1 MAIVKKPTAIRV
13 RLDERIEYAITG
25 KKTRLLDR
33 IDYAINPEKTAVP
46 EKIFT
51 SFINCSDE
59 TAFEDMME
67 VKRFHKKEKGVMGY
81 SIIQSFAPGEVTPEQ
96 AHEIGVRLATEYF
109 GERFQVVIGTHL
121 DKAHIHNHIIV
132 NSVSFTD
139 GRKYDNKLYHLD
151 EMRSLSDRLCR
162 EYGLSVLQPNEV
174 PQIIS
179 HKEWREK
186 KKGIPLPD
194 DLIRTDID
202 AAIAASFSFHEFV
215 MNMQKLGYSV
225 RYGKTIK
232 HMSITPPGDNRRS
245 RRVYRLGERYSEET
259 IRQRV
264 QENQIRHPLAALM
277 VSTNRRHAA
286 NRFPRRV
293 PTKLTGIRALYYKYL
308 YQLGVI
314 RKRPYTS
321 NRRTAYAMRGELIN
335 LERYV
340 EHYRLLNKHKISTF
354 SQLQAYRSE
363 VEMQLERLL
372 GERDAIYSKLR
383 SQKNA
388 DVISAQ
394 RLQCS
399 KLSEQIKDARKQ
411 VRFCREIEDNSRQI
425 LSRQEKIN
433 QIQTK
438 ETERHKRQ
446 LEQDREFNK

>member
-1 MAIVKKPTAIRV
+1 MAIVKKPNILRQ

-25 KKTRLLDR
+25 KKTKLLDR
-33 IDYAINPEKTAVP
+33 IDYVTDPSKTASP

-51 SFINCSDE
+51 SFVSCSDE
-59 TAFEDMME
+59 TPYEDMLR
-67 VKRFHKKEKGVMGY
+67 VKRFHKKQKGVMGY
-81 SIIQSFAPGEVTPEQ
+81 SFIQSFAPGEVTPEQ
-96 AHEIGVRLATEYF
+96 AHEIGVRLAQEYF
-109 GERFQVVIGTHL
+109 GDRFQVVVGTHL
-121 DKAHIHNHIIV
+121 DQEHMHNHIIV
-132 NSVSFTD
+132 NSVSFVD
-139 GRKYDNKLYHLD
+139 GKKYDNKLYHLD
-151 EMRSLSDRLCR
+151 EIRSLSDRLCQ
-162 EYGLSVLQPNEV
+162 EYGFSILPPNPV
-174 PQIIS
+174 PQS
-179 HKEWREK
+179 LSYKEWREK

-194 DLIRTDID
+194 DLMRTDID
-202 AAIAASFSFHEFV
+202 AAIAASFSFQEFV

-225 RYGKTIK
+225 RYGKTIT

-245 RRVYRLGERYSEET
+245 RRIYRLGERYSEAA

-264 QENQIRHPLAALM
+264 QENQTRHPLAALM
-277 VSTNRRHAA
+277 ITSKRRRAA

-308 YQLGVI
+308 YQLGAI

-321 NRRTAYAMRGELIN
+321 NRRTAYALRGELIN
-335 LERYV
+335 LDRYV

-354 SQLQAYRSE
+354 SDLQAYRSE
-363 VEMQLERLL
+363 VEIQLERLL
-372 GERDAIYSKLR
+372 GQRDAIYSRLR
-383 SQKNA
+383 SQKDA

-399 KLSEQIKDARKQ
+399 SLSEQIKDVRKQ

-433 QIQTK
+433 QLQAK

-446 LEQDREFNK
+446 LEQDREINK